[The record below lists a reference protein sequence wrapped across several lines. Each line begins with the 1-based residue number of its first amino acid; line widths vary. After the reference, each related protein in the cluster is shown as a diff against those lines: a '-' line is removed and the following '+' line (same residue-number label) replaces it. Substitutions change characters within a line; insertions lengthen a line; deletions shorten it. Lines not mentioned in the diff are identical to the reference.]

1 MLSCSFLS
9 TSKPNVLCVVTDVVL
24 YFSVDSIP
32 AYTSSSLDAQP
43 DSAAQRQQPAPLL
56 PPAAP
61 LPAPAHPA
69 LPCRESHSAQ
79 RRLSYQLS
87 CQGSTGAQASA
98 PTIVGGGKLSHVKHQ
113 LNKEEQCGC
122 RGQGQTREAGSK
134 RRQEEDEEDEDEEE
148 GDEEEEEVSAYNVV
162 QTML

>member
-79 RRLSYQLS
+79 HRLSYQLS
-87 CQGSTGAQASA
+87 CQGCTGAQASA

-134 RRQEEDEEDEDEEE
+134 RRQEEE
-148 GDEEEEEVSAYNVV
+148 
-162 QTML
+162 